1 MRAAARSLA
10 TTAATT
16 QTQRHR
22 RRRRRRRIFLDP
34 KPLAARA
41 RHVRVAVQGNP
52 GEFVQETAETAT
64 PADTPVESERRRWSP
79 PEEDV
84 WLRAAAVHRSYG
96 VRDADGGR
104 GLARPR

>member
-1 MRAAARSLA
+1 VYN
-10 TTAATT
+10 
-16 QTQRHR
+16 QNK
-22 RRRRRRRIFLDP
+22 IYVFFLEVSHKFSGSQKVVNYLNDQF
-34 KPLAARA
+34 KSADSF
-41 RHVRVAVQGNP
+41 
-52 GEFVQETAETAT
+52 EETAETAT
-64 PADTPVESERRRWSP
+64 PANTPVESEWRRRSP